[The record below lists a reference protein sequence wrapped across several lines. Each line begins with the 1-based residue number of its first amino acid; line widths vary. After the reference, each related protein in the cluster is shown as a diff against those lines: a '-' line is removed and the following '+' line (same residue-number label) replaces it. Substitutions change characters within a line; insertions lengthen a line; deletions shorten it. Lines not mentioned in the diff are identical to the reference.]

1 MESLNLVIKEQINNN
16 AVDMV
21 TFLEAVKEKVFDQQL
36 EELVKGIYGIGEYR
50 LVEELSSYQVDP
62 VRWVSMTTDQRKALV
77 EKVMCINIKDF
88 ERTPYDNTTLNLSIS
103 LKECVVINVLPL
115 GTLEGLWERTKFL
128 ISNRSVIQLINGD
141 FCVTDTEK
149 AFNVKERKSPKLT
162 YTCDCTKF
170 QQLDGI
176 CSHVMAVAERKGS
189 LSCVLEYYQEQGANT
204 NKIINK
210 CVPKG
215 AGEKSHQRKPR
226 KGKNNIRSE
235 PITNLNT
242 AEINTLT
249 DPELDVEKQL
259 EFSEYWHNEERLYVH
274 QILDD
279 ECKRAK
285 RCESCK
291 VDFPKENPK
300 IGSDFVVVQKERYMR
315 PNFDSFGKRGEPILT
330 TQLGRKFYC
339 AKKKCLLK
347 RHPYFWKGRLFMWRS
362 VSLKL
367 SPGHFEYLKKGL
379 HFDMTA
385 ALLEQ

>member
-50 LVEELSSYQVDP
+50 LVEELSSYQVDS

-88 ERTPYDNTTLNLSIS
+88 ERTPYDN
-103 LKECVVINVLPL
+103 NVLPL
-115 GTLEGLWERTKFL
+115 SALEGLWERTKFL

-210 CVPKG
+210 CVPKRV
-215 AGEKSHQRKPR
+215 GEKSHQKKTR
-226 KGKNNIRSE
+226 KGKNKQHSKR
-235 PITNLNT
+235 TNNSS
-242 AEINTLT
+242 
-249 DPELDVEKQL
+249 Q
-259 EFSEYWHNEERLYVH
+259 
-274 QILDD
+274 
-279 ECKRAK
+279 
-285 RCESCK
+285 
-291 VDFPKENPK
+291 
-300 IGSDFVVVQKERYMR
+300 
-315 PNFDSFGKRGEPILT
+315 
-330 TQLGRKFYC
+330 YC
-339 AKKKCLLK
+339 
-347 RHPYFWKGRLFMWRS
+347 RDQY
-362 VSLKL
+362 
-367 SPGHFEYLKKGL
+367 
-379 HFDMTA
+379 T
-385 ALLEQ
+385 